1 MGSYEQLFFLFL
13 FVFWCKKEKGNE
25 GRGGGVWNVTWG
37 YVGSMKG
44 LILTSINS
52 SIPTTGTRSNASRR
66 AILISAIE
74 RPSVLLP
81 RMWDHVLLSLLSPPP
96 QLSFLMFMDWVM
108 VLFCFVSQWAHFPHI
123 HFGLMSD
130 PPVKKPNVRQQ
141 VHLPA
146 THFSLNYLMNYN
158 WSKPSELYWK
168 QLHHHQA

>member
-1 MGSYEQLFFLFL
+1 MGSYEQLFFFFL

-96 QLSFLMFMDWVM
+96 PTFFLNVYGLSNGTF
-108 VLFCFVSQWAHFPHI
+108 LFCFSVGPFPAHPFRTYVWSAREETQRPPAGTLTCNTLLSQ
-123 HFGLMSD
+123 L
-130 PPVKKPNVRQQ
+130 
-141 VHLPA
+141 
-146 THFSLNYLMNYN
+146 LN
-158 WSKPSELYWK
+158 EL
-168 QLHHHQA
+168 